1 MLNSEPQTYVITS
14 ETQQGF
20 VLLSDFSKKKGKK
33 GQQFFQGG
41 ARTTCTPPVTSLNFQ
56 TAIYD
61 NSKFFMVLPFLKHLK
76 YQRILS

>member
-33 GQQFFQGG
+33 GQQFFRVGR
-41 ARTTCTPPVTSLNFQ
+41 APLAPPSYVTEFPDSN
-56 TAIYD
+56 I
-61 NSKFFMVLPFLKHLK
+61 
-76 YQRILS
+76 